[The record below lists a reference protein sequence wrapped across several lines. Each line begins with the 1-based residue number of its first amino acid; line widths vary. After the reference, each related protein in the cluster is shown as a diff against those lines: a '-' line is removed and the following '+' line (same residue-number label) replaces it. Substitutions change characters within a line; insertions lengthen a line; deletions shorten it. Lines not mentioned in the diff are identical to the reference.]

1 MNKRLDK
8 AIAVGLLLA
17 LVVTALTHGAVEPWS
32 VALFEFIVIALV
44 LLWGIKAVANES
56 LEITIPTTALPV
68 AALVLLALAQ
78 SVAFTDGAGRRLSLS
93 VNVEATRA
101 AVTVLIFLFGCF
113 IIASNFFTSRE
124 RLRGLAN
131 FLTIYGLAMA
141 MFALIQNFTW
151 DGRFYGLRLTTGT
164 AFGPFV
170 NRNHFA
176 GYMELLVPIPLAIIV
191 ARGAREWRLI
201 YGFAAVLMGTAA
213 VISES
218 RAGMLSLIAEI
229 IFIVA
234 MSRRVLQTGPTAGTD
249 RELARRA
256 PRFWVR
262 AGAVAVVVAAI
273 TTSVFWIG
281 ANPIIERLAS
291 TVNELMSTGSDPEF
305 SRPSIWSGTVSMIR
319 ANPLVGIGFGAFRTA
334 YPMYSRDDLTALVSE
349 SHNDYLQVLADC
361 GIVGGIIAL
370 WFIVLVFRAVSRGTR
385 SRDPLL
391 RGLALASG
399 AGVFGMLVHSLFDFN
414 LQIPSNALLF
424 LFLTALA
431 SNLGAIRVSPEVER
445 VHRSVSQAGAFAA
458 RRPL

>member
-1 MNKRLDK
+1 MSERLDK

-17 LVVTALTHGAVEPWS
+17 LVVTALTQGAVEPWS
-32 VALFEFIVIALV
+32 AALFEFIVIGLM
-44 LLWGIKAVANES
+44 LLWGIKAVVDES
-56 LEITIPTTALPV
+56 LEITIPTTALPL
-68 AALVLLALAQ
+68 AALVALALAQ
-78 SVAFTDGAGRRLSLS
+78 SIAFTDAAGHRASLSL
-93 VNVEATRA
+93 NVESTRA
-101 AVTVLIFLFGCF
+101 AVTVLIFLFVCF
-113 IIASNFFTSRE
+113 IIASNFFTTRE

-131 FLTIYGLAMA
+131 FLTIYGLAVA
-141 MFALIQNFTW
+141 MFALIQHFTW
-151 DGRFYGLRLTTGT
+151 DGRFYWLRLTTGA

-176 GYMELLVPIPLAIIV
+176 GYMELLIPIPLALIV
-191 ARGAREWRLI
+191 SRSAREWRLI

-213 VISES
+213 VMSES

-229 IFIVA
+229 VFIVA
-234 MSRRVLQTGPTAGTD
+234 LSRQVLQTGPTAHRNRD
-249 RELARRA
+249 LAQKV
-256 PRFWVR
+256 PRLWVR

-273 TTSVFWIG
+273 TVSVIWIG

-291 TVNELMSTGSDPEF
+291 TYDELMSTGSDPEF

-319 ANPLVGIGFGAFRTA
+319 ANPLVGIGFGAFKTA
-334 YPMYSRDDLTALVSE
+334 YPIYSRDDLTALVSE

-361 GIVGGIIAL
+361 GIVGGMLAL
-370 WFIVLVFRAVSRGTR
+370 WFIVSVFRAVVRGTR

-424 LFLTALA
+424 LFLSAVA
-431 SNLGAIRVSPEVER
+431 SSVGAIRVSRDVEPVR
-445 VHRSVSQAGAFAA
+445 RSVPEAVAFAA